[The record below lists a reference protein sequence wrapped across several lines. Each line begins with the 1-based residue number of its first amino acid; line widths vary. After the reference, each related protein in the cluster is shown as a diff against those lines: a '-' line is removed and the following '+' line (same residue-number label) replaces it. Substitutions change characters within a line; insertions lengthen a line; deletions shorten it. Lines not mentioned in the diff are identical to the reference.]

1 MTTDRHWRYRL
12 VIGLGYVAGMAA
24 YSRLP
29 TTRYEIGG
37 YAFVATP
44 LIAGLLPTLA
54 VVMAASVNAIWK
66 RDPIRDPEEAFSHTY
81 DAMLFAVVA
90 FVIGMHLLVMG
101 ALTGALPP
109 SVWFARGTIVLFGLV
124 VVRVGDLLPR
134 TRPNL
139 ALGIGTPRTLA
150 DRRVWI
156 LTHRTAGQL
165 SVVLGIIIVIAGAML
180 SKDAMPPVVGPA
192 SLAAAGILTV
202 SHYRYAHQSR

>member
-1 MTTDRHWRYRL
+1 
-12 VIGLGYVAGMAA
+12 MAA
-24 YSRLP
+24 YARLP
-29 TTRYEIGG
+29 TTRYAVGS

-54 VVMAASVNAIWK
+54 AVMAVSVTAIWK
-66 RDPIRDPEEAFSHTY
+66 RDLIRDPEEAFAPTY
-81 DAMLFAVVA
+81 NAILFAVVA

-124 VVRVGDLLPR
+124 VMRVGDLLPR

-150 DRRVWI
+150 DRRVWM
-156 LTHRTAGQL
+156 LTHRTAGHL
-165 SVVLGIIIVIAGAML
+165 SVLLGVIIVIAGAVL

-192 SLAAAGILTV
+192 SLAAAGILILC
-202 SHYRYAHQSR
+202 HYRYAHQ